1 MVLIAFISSFETF
14 RQHNKQMYDTV
25 FSPVF
30 SKCIHVDQEALI
42 WFSFITIFVRVSM
55 DWSPFLV
62 YQRPAVEVISA
73 DHIDSRDLQENW
85 EICYHITSPIR
96 SWPYIRYLTFSINA
110 YISTNKGLLVHTYV
124 PIRCFWCIYKYVPI
138 RGYWYIYYVH
148 YPIILLPWNSIY

>member
-1 MVLIAFISSFETF
+1 MCLVKLTLFYLLCCGSNCVHFLFINPT
-14 RQHNKQMYDTV
+14 QQIYNTT
-25 FSPVF
+25 F
-30 SKCIHVDQEALI
+30 SKCIHPDQEALI

-138 RGYWYIYYVH
+138 RGYWYIYTYQ
-148 YPIILLPWNSIY
+148 